1 MELVKKPRQTLVLV
15 VDDEPFM
22 RRTIREALEPFGFE
36 VAEAVDGLQ
45 ALELIPRLSPDVVLL
60 DIIMPKLDGFL
71 TCAALRRLP
80 QGAHLPVVMLTA
92 LDDNASILR
101 AYEAGATDFASKP
114 LNYSILGH
122 RLRYILRANDAFA
135 GLHRSQ
141 ARLAEAQRIARLGGW
156 EWDPKVQ
163 GLSFGGEAAQILGLR
178 TEDLCLSEREF
189 LQGVHPA
196 DRTDLAEA
204 LEAIRREGIPF
215 GIDCRLLLPGG
226 NLRHLRV
233 QGTTTCDLPEAPPRI
248 FGTIQ
253 DITEHKQAEERMHFL
268 AYYDPLTA
276 LPNRLLFNE
285 RLTYILAHARRYKT
299 RVALLYLDL
308 DRFKIINETLGHSA
322 GDRLLREV
330 SRRIL
335 ATLRAT
341 DVVARQTAEEFPETL
356 ARLGGDEFSLWLPE
370 VDEVQD
376 VVRAARRIM
385 EIFEHPFEV
394 AGQELF
400 VSASIGIALFPDDGG
415 DMESLLKNADT
426 ALSHAKRMGRKNYQ
440 FYSRTMNAAA
450 VQMLE
455 MGNHLHRAVERGELL
470 LYYQPQIDLR
480 SGEIFGAEALLR
492 WRHGGKDLV
501 LPGEFIPLA
510 EESGLIISMGEWAL
524 RSACLQA
531 RAWKEEGHPLRVSV
545 NLSSRQFWDRDLAPM
560 VARILA
566 ETALPPHLL
575 HLEITETI
583 LLESGPSTL
592 EALVALKDLGA
603 VLSLDDFGTGY
614 SSLSYLRRYPFDM
627 LKIDQAFIRE
637 IEGDAGAGMVEAIM
651 AMARSLKL
659 QVIAEGVEN
668 RAQLDAL
675 RARGCDIIQGF
686 LVSPPLAAEEFGAFL
701 RRDAFAGE
709 KPLRPGTGWLA
720 EGAL

>member
-1 MELVKKPRQTLVLV
+1 MELAKKPGQTLVLV

-36 VAEAVDGLQ
+36 VAEAVDGRQ

-60 DIIMPKLDGFL
+60 DVIMPHLDGFE

-80 QGAHLPVVMLTA
+80 EGAHLPVVMLTA

-101 AYEAGATDFASKP
+101 AYEVGATDFASKP
-114 LNYSILGH
+114 LNYSVLGH
-122 RLRYILRANDAFA
+122 RLRYILRANAAFA

-156 EWDPKVQ
+156 EWDPK
-163 GLSFGGEAAQILGLR
+163 GERFRLSAEAAQILGLG
-178 TEDLCLSEREF
+178 TDEVCLSEKEL
-189 LQGVHPA
+189 LQGLLPA
-196 DRTDLAEA
+196 DRPVLAEA
-204 LEAIRREGIPF
+204 LEAMLREGIPF
-215 GIDCRLLLPGG
+215 GVDCGLLLPGRE
-226 NLRHLRV
+226 LRHLRA
-233 QGTTTCDLPEAPPRI
+233 QGTTACDLPEATTRI

-308 DRFKIINETLGHSA
+308 DRFKTINESLGHSA

-335 ATLRAT
+335 ATLRVT

-376 VVRAARRIM
+376 VVKVARRIM
-385 EIFEHPFEV
+385 EIFERPFEV

-415 DMESLLKNADT
+415 DMEVLLKNADT

-440 FYSRTMNAAA
+440 FYSRPMNAAA

-531 RAWKEEGHPLRVSV
+531 RAWEEEGHPLRVSV
-545 NLSSRQFWDRDLAPM
+545 NLSSRQFWHRDLAPM

-583 LLESGPSTL
+583 LLESGPATL
-592 EALVALKDLGA
+592 ETLMALKDLGA

-614 SSLSYLRRYPFDM
+614 SSLSYLRRYPFAM
-627 LKIDQAFIRE
+627 LKIDQAFTRE

-668 RAQLDAL
+668 AAQLDAL
-675 RARGCDIIQGF
+675 RSRGCDIIQGF
-686 LVSPPLAAEEFGAFL
+686 LVSPPLAAEEFGTFL
-701 RRDAFAGE
+701 RRAAFAGE
-709 KPLRPGTGWLA
+709 KPLPPGTGWLA
-720 EGAL
+720 EGAI